1 MKIQFSLYQSQ
12 DTKTMLETLNKIGI
26 ALSSEIHL
34 DRLLELIV
42 REARNFTNA
51 DAGSLYLVNH
61 DKNCLNFEVAQ
72 NDTLKK
78 RADLKSETFKPYSL
92 PLDRNSIA
100 GYVAITGKTLNI
112 ADVYHL
118 LPEVGFEFNTDFDK
132 RNKYRT
138 KSMLLVAMKDTEGHI
153 IGVLQLINSTN
164 NQGKAV
170 SFTNKFETLVSSL
183 ASQAAVAIKNAQLL
197 KEVKDV
203 FEALIKYSVS
213 AIDARSPF
221 TAGHSKRV
229 AAYTMALAH
238 AINDT
243 HEGPYADISF
253 STDQLEE
260 LNYAAWLHDIGKIG
274 VKEWVLDKRTH
285 LSDAEMAALV
295 NRFENIKASVI
306 TEIQEKKI
314 GLMNNNNENAKDIAN
329 LDTELEARIH
339 RIDEKLDFINNING
353 RNALEDSDI
362 HQLEEIYNKKYVDL
376 KGKKGNYLANFEF
389 ENLSVKKGN
398 LTKDEI
404 EEIQSHV
411 THTEKIVNNIPFTG
425 HLKKVPI
432 FAAGHHEMLDGSG
445 YTKHIKA
452 KDIPIQTRIIT
463 ISDIYEALIAKDR
476 PYKKSLDSIQSLA
489 ILEEEAQMGKLDK
502 ELVRIFIEKKVYE
515 TQEDI

>member
-1 MKIQFSLYQSQ
+1 MYHSQ
-12 DTKTMLETLNKIGI
+12 DTKIRLETLNKIGI
-26 ALSSEIHL
+26 ALSSETNL
-34 DRLLELIV
+34 GRLLELIV
-42 REARNFTNA
+42 KEARNFTNA
-51 DAGSLYLVNH
+51 DAGSLYLVDH
-61 DKNCLNFEVAQ
+61 DKNYLHFEVAQ

-92 PLDRNSIA
+92 PLDKNSIA
-100 GYVAITGKTLNI
+100 GYVAITGETLNI

-118 LPEVGFEFNTDFDK
+118 SPEAGFEFNRDFDK

-138 KSMLLVAMKDTEGHI
+138 KSMLLVAMKDTEGKI

-164 NQGKAV
+164 TQGKVVTLA
-170 SFTNKFETLVSSL
+170 TKIETVVSSL

-197 KEVKDV
+197 KEIKDV
-203 FEALIKYSVS
+203 FDALIRYSVS

-221 TAGHSKRV
+221 TAGHSRRV
-229 AAYTMALAH
+229 AEYSMALAQ

-253 STDQLEE
+253 SSAQLEE
-260 LNYAAWLHDIGKIG
+260 LNYSAWLHDIGKIG
-274 VKEWVLDKRTH
+274 VRECVLDKKTH
-285 LSDAEMAALV
+285 LSDAEMDALI

-306 TEIQEKKI
+306 TETQEKK
-314 GLMNNNNENAKDIAN
+314 LTLFHSNRENSKDIKQI
-329 LDTELEARIH
+329 DSELKARLH
-339 RIDEKLDFINNING
+339 QIDEKLAFIKTINEC
-353 RNALEDSDI
+353 NLLKDSDI
-362 HQLEEIYNKKYVDL
+362 NHLEEIYVKKYVNL
-376 KGKKGNYLANFEF
+376 EGEKRNYLTDFEF

-398 LTKDEI
+398 LTKSEI

-411 THTEKIVNNIPFTG
+411 THTENIVNNIPFTG
-425 HLKKVPI
+425 HLKRVPV

-452 KDIPIQTRIIT
+452 EDIPIQTRIIT

-476 PYKKSLDSIQSLA
+476 PYKKSLDPIKSLA
-489 ILEEEAQMGKLDK
+489 ILKEEAQNNKLDK

-515 TQEDI
+515 TQGNN

>member
-1 MKIQFSLYQSQ
+1 MYHSQ
-12 DTKTMLETLNKIGI
+12 DTKIRLEALNKIGI
-26 ALSSEIHL
+26 ALSSETHL
-34 DRLLELIV
+34 GRLLELIV
-42 REARNFTNA
+42 KEARNFTNA
-51 DAGSLYLVNH
+51 DAGSLYLVDH

-78 RADLKSETFKPYSL
+78 SADLKSETFKPYSL
-92 PLDRNSIA
+92 TLDKNSIA

-118 LPEVGFEFNTDFDK
+118 SPEAGFEFNRDFDR

-138 KSMLLVAMKDTEGHI
+138 KSMLLVAMKDTEGKI
-153 IGVLQLINSTN
+153 IGVLQLINSAN
-164 NQGKAV
+164 IQGKVV
-170 SFTNKFETLVSSL
+170 SFAGKIETLVSSL

-197 KEVKDV
+197 KEIKDV
-203 FEALIKYSVS
+203 FEALIRYSVS

-229 AAYTMALAH
+229 AAYSMALAQ
-238 AINDT
+238 AINNT

-253 STDQLEE
+253 SPDQLEE

-285 LSDAEMAALV
+285 LSDAEMDALI

-306 TEIQEKKI
+306 TETQEKKI
-314 GLMNNNNENAKDIAN
+314 GLMNNNNENAKDIQH
-329 LDTELEARIH
+329 LDSELGARIH
-339 RIDEKLDFINNING
+339 QIDEKLAFIKNING
-353 RNALEDSDI
+353 FNVLNDSDI
-362 HQLEEIYNKKYVDL
+362 NQLEEISKKKYVDL
-376 KGKKGNYLANFEF
+376 EGEKRNYLTEFEF

-398 LTKDEI
+398 LTKNEI

-411 THTEKIVNNIPFTG
+411 THTENIVNNIPFTG
-425 HLKKVPI
+425 HLKRVPI

-476 PYKKSLDSIQSLA
+476 PYKKSLDPIKSLA
-489 ILEEEAQMGKLDK
+489 ILKEEAQNGKLDK

-515 TQEDI
+515 TQEDN